1 MVPLGPDLGFD
12 QNLCTRKEGI
22 HPKDIVVTAIAFL
35 SEVDRLHYVV
45 ETQRLVNLATLS
57 PDHVIPAVVERART
71 ATGADGGSVELM
83 DGHDLVT
90 RAASGIV
97 DAPGGTRVPADAS
110 LSGLSVRQGVA
121 LICRDTETDQRVDR
135 NACRAAGVRSMI
147 VAPLIHGSHAVGVL
161 KVLSGQPGFFD
172 DADMDVVELM
182 ANGLASSVSSPG
194 VSPLDARHVLY
205 DQLTGLASRALL
217 MDRLT
222 QIVYEARRYGRS
234 FGLFFIDLDG
244 FTAMTEALGRD
255 SADLVLRAVS
265 SGLSATVRTGD
276 TLARL
281 GGDQFVIVCGNADR
295 SVEDRIRARI
305 DTVFDKVRGELQLE
319 GFELTASIGVL
330 WSTGD
335 EASAENLLTAAMASM
350 YRGKREHPQLDR

>member
-1 MVPLGPDLGFD
+1 VHKGSTVSP
-12 QNLCTRKEGI
+12 E
-22 HPKDIVVTAIAFL
+22 DIVVTAIAFL

-45 ETQRLVNLATLS
+45 ETQRMVNLATLS
-57 PDHVIPAVVERART
+57 PDHVISAVVERART

-83 DGHDLVT
+83 DARDLVT

-97 DAPGGTRVPADAS
+97 DAGQESRVPMEKS
-110 LSGLSVRQGVA
+110 LSGLSVRHGVA

-135 NACRAAGVRSMI
+135 DACRAAGVRSML
-147 VAPLIHGSHAVGVL
+147 VAPLIYGGRAVGVL
-161 KVLSGQPGFFD
+161 KVFSAEPEHFD
-172 DADMDVVELM
+172 DTDLDIVELM
-182 ANGLASSVSSPG
+182 ANGLASSVSSSCS
-194 VSPLDARHVLY
+194 SPLDARHVLY

-244 FTAMTEALGRD
+244 FAAMTESLGRET
-255 SADLVLRAVS
+255 ADDVLRAVS
-265 SGLSATVRTGD
+265 RGLTATVRTGD

-295 SVEDRIRARI
+295 SVEERIRARI

-350 YRGKREHPQLDR
+350 YRTKRQHSQHVR

>member
-1 MVPLGPDLGFD
+1 VHKGS
-12 QNLCTRKEGI
+12 TVSAE
-22 HPKDIVVTAIAFL
+22 DIVVTVIAFV

-45 ETQRLVNLATLS
+45 ETHRLVNSATLS
-57 PDHVIPAVVERART
+57 PDNVLPAVVERART

-83 DGHDLVT
+83 HGHDLVT

-97 DAPGGTRVPADAS
+97 DAPKGARVSVEHS
-110 LSGLSVRQGVA
+110 LSGLSLRQGIP
-121 LICRDTETDQRVDR
+121 LICRDTETDARVDR
-135 NACRAAGVRSMI
+135 DACRAARVRSMV
-147 VAPLIHGSHAVGVL
+147 VAPLTCGGHAVGVL
-161 KVLSGQPGFFD
+161 KVLSSQPEHFD
-172 DADMDVVELM
+172 DADLDIVELM
-182 ANGLASSVSSPG
+182 ANGLASWVCSARSST
-194 VSPLDARHVLY
+194 LDARNVLY

-217 MDRLT
+217 NDRLT
-222 QIVYEARRYGRS
+222 QLVYDARRYGRS

-244 FTAMTEALGRD
+244 FTAMTDSFGRD
-255 SADLVLRAVS
+255 AADEVLLAVS
-265 SGLSATVRTGD
+265 RGLSATVRTGD

-330 WSTGD
+330 WSTG
-335 EASAENLLTAAMASM
+335 EEPSAESLLTAAMASM
-350 YRGKREHPQLDR
+350 YRTKRQRCQHDR

>member
-1 MVPLGPDLGFD
+1 L
-12 QNLCTRKEGI
+12 
-22 HPKDIVVTAIAFL
+22 VVTAIASR

-45 ETQRLVNLATLS
+45 ETQRLVNLATMS
-57 PDHVIPAVVERART
+57 PGNAMPAVVERART
-71 ATGADGGSVELM
+71 ATAADGGSVELM
-83 DGHDLVT
+83 DGRDLVT
-90 RAASGIV
+90 RAVSGIA
-97 DAPGGTRVPADAS
+97 DAPRETRVS
-110 LSGLSVRQGVA
+110 MEHTLSGLSVHQGVA
-121 LICRDTETDQRVDR
+121 LICRDTETDERVDR
-135 NACRAAGVRSMI
+135 AACRAAGVRSMI
-147 VAPLIHGSHAVGVL
+147 VAPLTYGGHAVGVL
-161 KVLSGQPGFFD
+161 KVLSARPGHFD
-172 DADMDVVELM
+172 DADVDVVELM
-182 ANGLASSVSSPG
+182 ANGLASSVSNSG
-194 VSPLDARHVLY
+194 SSPLDARNVLY

-244 FTAMTEALGRD
+244 FAAMTESLGRET
-255 SADLVLRAVS
+255 ADTVLRAVS

-295 SVEDRIRARI
+295 SVEERIRARL
-305 DTVFDKVRGELQLE
+305 DAVFDKVRGELQLD

-335 EASAENLLTAAMASM
+335 EANAENLLTAAMASM
-350 YRGKREHPQLDR
+350 YRSKRQHAQLDH

>member
-1 MVPLGPDLGFD
+1 VHKGRTVSPEEID
-12 QNLCTRKEGI
+12 
-22 HPKDIVVTAIAFL
+22 VTAIAFL

-57 PDHVIPAVVERART
+57 PDNVIAVVVGRTRT

-90 RAASGIV
+90 RATSGIV
-97 DAPGGTRVPADAS
+97 DAPKGARVRMEHS
-110 LSGLSVRQGVA
+110 LSGHCMRQGVA
-121 LICRDTETDQRVDR
+121 LICRDTETDGRVDR
-135 NACRAAGVRSMI
+135 DACRAAGVRSMV
-147 VAPLIHGSHAVGVL
+147 VAPLTYRGRAVGVL
-161 KVLSGQPGFFD
+161 KVHSGQPGQFD
-172 DADMDVVELM
+172 DADLDVVELM
-182 ANGLASSVSSPG
+182 ANGLASSFSS
-194 VSPLDARHVLY
+194 SCSSSLDARNVLY

-222 QIVYEARRYGRS
+222 QVVYEARRYGRS

-244 FTAMTEALGRD
+244 FAAMTESFGRET
-255 SADLVLRAVS
+255 ADGVLRAVA

-295 SVEDRIRARI
+295 SVEERIRTRI

-350 YRGKREHPQLDR
+350 YRTKRQHSHLDR